1 VAVGVVACT
10 MLIAACGDESSSKP
24 FPTTVRVST
33 TVGNANGSEAPEILS
48 FVATQT
54 DVQSGDRVELT
65 WEVDDPGANLLID
78 GGVGPVFGSKKSVV
92 VDETTTFTLYASNV
106 NGTQSATVTINV
118 AGSTGSTGPTD
129 SAATGDSTV
138 PVETEVGDEWV
149 SAVDNLLGLP
159 SVCGNLSVVSADP
172 NFDGVNVGIA
182 GQGLWTSW
190 PELDWV
196 QIGQG
201 GGSDPINGQLTDI
214 VYDPENFDRFWMAGI
229 YDGGIYRTVDK
240 GLSIERLGDVQ
251 RVDRI
256 AIDFSDP
263 ARNTMLTGAHESSV
277 LYKSENS
284 GRSWFEITNT
294 LPPNAGYS
302 ASPMVLDKDTY
313 LLGTNNGTESG
324 VLRTTDG
331 GFTWTRVYDVG
342 VSGSPLRTFDGRSI
356 YWMLE
361 LGAGVIKSTDDGE
374 TWTLASDQ
382 EFDRSPGSLIQL
394 PDGRLAALGTTHVM
408 VSDESGAVWN
418 TIGPALPYDAVGVA
432 YAAFRQKFYVWRFDC
447 NPGTNNPILEDSIMT
462 LEAKV
467 QR

>member
-1 VAVGVVACT
+1 
-10 MLIAACGDESSSKP
+10 MLIAACGDQSSGKP

-33 TVGNANGSEAPEILS
+33 TVGNADGSEAPEILS

-54 DVQSGDRVELT
+54 DVQAGDRVELT

-92 VDETTTFTLYASNV
+92 VEETTTFTLYASNV
-106 NGTQSATVTINV
+106 NGTQSATVTIKV
-118 AGSTGSTGPTD
+118 AGSTGSTGP
-129 SAATGDSTV
+129 SATGDSTL
-138 PVETEVGDEWV
+138 PVEAEVGEEWV

-159 SVCGNLSVVSADP
+159 SECGSVSVVSADS
-172 NFDGVNVGIA
+172 NYDAVNVGIA

-190 PELDWV
+190 PKFDWV

-201 GGSDPINGQLTDI
+201 AGSDPINGQIIDI

-284 GRSWFEITNT
+284 GRSWFEITNA
-294 LPPNAGYS
+294 LPPNVGYS

-313 LLGTNNGTESG
+313 LLGTSTSTEAG
-324 VLRTTDG
+324 VFRTIDG

-342 VSGSPLRTFDGRSI
+342 VSGVPLRTFDGKTI

-361 LGAGVIKSTDDGE
+361 LGAGVIKSTDDGQ
-374 TWTLASDQ
+374 TWNLASDQ
-382 EFDRSPGSLIQL
+382 TFDRTPGSLIQL
-394 PDGRLAALGTTHVM
+394 PDGRLAALGPTHVM

-418 TIGPALPYDAVGVA
+418 TIGPALPYDAAGVA
-432 YAAFRQKFYVWRFDC
+432 YAQFRQRFHIWRSDC
-447 NPGTNNPILEDSIMT
+447 NPGNNPILEDSIMT
-462 LEAKV
+462 LEAEV
-467 QR
+467 RR